1 MRRKFLLGAT
11 KGNEIVFGKVEIG
24 ENINGK
30 LEFSASFETVY
41 PFKYDEDYLWGRL
54 ENQLHFY
61 DKSDLYDLCESYD
74 CKPSELPTEMYADS
88 SIEDII
94 DISLYPN
101 SVEVDGN
108 EWYFESACCGQYDT
122 REEMEFYVN
131 ETLYNRI
138 IELWDKYHLKEI
150 DNPIVEE
157 ANSILNEL
165 EQINKEEWI
174 ANYIKVNFNC

>member
-11 KGNEIVFGKVEIG
+11 KENEIVFCEVEIRDR
-24 ENINGK
+24 NGK

-41 PFKYDEDYLWGRL
+41 PFKYDETYLMERVVS
-54 ENQLHFY
+54 QLDSY
-61 DKSDLYDLCESYD
+61 DKSDLYDLCVTYN
-74 CKPSELPTEMYADS
+74 CKPNDLAENVWADS
-88 SIEDII
+88 YIEDII
-94 DISLYPN
+94 DISLYPD
-101 SVEVDGN
+101 SIEVDGN

-157 ANSILNEL
+157 VNSILNEL